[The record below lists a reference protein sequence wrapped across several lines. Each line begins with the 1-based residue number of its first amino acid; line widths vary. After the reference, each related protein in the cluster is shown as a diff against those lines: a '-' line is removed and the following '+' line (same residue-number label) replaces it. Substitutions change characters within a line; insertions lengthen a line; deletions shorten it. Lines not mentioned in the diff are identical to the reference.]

1 MRLIP
6 IENVKPGMKLARA
19 VFRDQD
25 GKVLLRPGVVIK
37 PSYIQKFKELQYQYL
52 YIMDP
57 GDEEQ
62 TLADLEPI
70 KEETLFQARGLVKKY
85 FTLLKQ
91 NKNINIDEL
100 KGVITDIVD
109 QIIRNPNVVYNML
122 DIRTHDNYTY
132 AHSVNVCIISVMV
145 GVALNLNR
153 RQLETLG
160 IGALMHDIGK
170 ILIDNK
176 ILNKPDKLEPQ
187 ESELIKKH
195 ARDGYELLKK
205 KADINFLSSHV
216 VFQHH
221 EREDGSGYPRG
232 LTGKRIHRFSKI
244 VAVVDTY
251 DAMTSNRAYREEI
264 TTLHALAEIKQEA
277 ARKFDPNV
285 VEAFLRVVAPYPIGS
300 TLLFKNGQKAIVKE
314 VSRHECLV
322 EVIEGS
328 EMGNTFNLYHHP
340 NLEVDK
346 VFFS

>member
-176 ILNKPDKLEPQ
+176 ILNKPDKLEPE

-251 DAMTSNRAYREEI
+251 DAMTSNRSYREEI

-277 ARKFDPNV
+277 ARKFDSNV

-300 TLLFKNGQKAIVKE
+300 TLLFKNGQKAIVKS

>member
-1 MRLIP
+1 MRLLP

-176 ILNKPDKLEPQ
+176 ILNKPDKLEPE

-251 DAMTSNRAYREEI
+251 DAMTSNRSYREEI

-277 ARKFDPNV
+277 ARKFDSNV

-300 TLLFKNGQKAIVKE
+300 TLLFKNGQKAIVKS